1 MEYVGFIPSVW
12 FIWSCYFLAGVWTL
26 FCVPEIP
33 KAVTDTSASFFSTEN
48 IKGFVNLFRLQR
60 EAGRKNLFLL
70 MFCGGVI
77 FLSRVGSDGV
87 ETLYVLRSPLCWRP
101 TLVGYYSAFEMFV
114 EGIGSVVGVEIFR
127 RCFREM
133 NVVRIGI
140 VTFMSASVL
149 LAFSDRTWM
158 IFVGK
163 WIWQIKSYSGSK
175 IFLFKQPLSRPV
187 PGYLYY

>member
-1 MEYVGFIPSVW
+1 MLYLAIFLAGVISLLTSGFWIEYVGFIRSVW

-26 FCVPEIP
+26 FCVPEIQQP
-33 KAVTDTSASFFSTEN
+33 VTDTSASFFSTEN
-48 IKGFVNLFRLQR
+48 IKGFFNLFRLQR
-60 EAGRKNLFLL
+60 DAGRKNLFLL

-77 FLSRVGSDGV
+77 FLSRVGSGGV

-158 IFVGK
+158 VFVGK
-163 WIWQIKSYSGSK
+163 
-175 IFLFKQPLSRPV
+175 
-187 PGYLYY
+187 